1 MIDKAKEKIEEA
13 EVIVIG
19 AGSGLST
26 SAGYVYTGE
35 RMDAYFFDFRQKY
48 GFQDMYSGGF
58 YPFET
63 MEEFW
68 GYWCRY
74 IWINRYAPI
83 PKKEVYTDLLDLV
96 KDRDY
101 FVLTTN
107 VDHCFQRSGF
117 DKQRLFYTQGDYGL
131 LQSRHPI
138 MKKTY
143 DNYDII
149 KEMVDSE
156 GWSIKEDNT
165 LYLNE
170 GVTPKMT
177 VPSHLV
183 PLDARHRPMTTNLRA
198 DDTFVEDEGW
208 HRAKERYVSFLSERL
223 KKKIVFLELGV
234 GMNTP
239 GIIKYPFWRLV
250 NELDDAFYISIN
262 HGEAYAP
269 VEIEEKS
276 ICINGDI
283 GETIQK
289 INHR

>member
-1 MIDKAKEKIEEA
+1 MEDFKRKIGEA
-13 EVIVIG
+13 EAVIIG

-35 RMDAYFFDFRQKY
+35 RFDRYFFDFKKKY
-48 GFQDMYSGGF
+48 GFTDMYSGGF

-83 PKKEVYTDLLDLV
+83 PKKEVYTDLLKLV
-96 KDRDY
+96 EEKDY

-131 LQSRHPI
+131 FQSRHPFI
-138 MKKTY
+138 KKTY
-143 DNYDII
+143 DNYDFIQ
-149 KEMVDSE
+149 KMVLSE
-156 GWSIKEDNT
+156 GWEIHDDQT
-165 LYLNE
+165 LYLPE
-170 GVTPKMT
+170 GVKPKMMI
-177 VPSHLV
+177 PADLI
-183 PLDARHRPMTTNLRA
+183 PLDARHHPLTTNLRA
-198 DDTFVEDEGW
+198 DDTFVEDDGW
-208 HRAKERYVSFLSERL
+208 NQAKERYVSFLAQRL
-223 KKKIVFLELGV
+223 RKKIVFLELGV

-250 NELDDAFYISIN
+250 NELDDATYICIN
-262 HGEAYAP
+262 QREAYAP
-269 VEIEEKS
+269 AEIQNKS

-283 GETIQK
+283 GEAIK
-289 INHR
+289 K